1 MRKGKI
7 KMEIRRAEEKDI
19 EGLNRLL
26 LQVCLIHHRGR
37 PDLFRYGAK
46 KYTDEQ
52 LKELILNNQRPI
64 LVAVDSMQ
72 EVLGY
77 AFCIFQQYKEDNI
90 LTDKKTLYID
100 DLCVDQ
106 EMRGQSLGQKLYQ
119 YVLDIA
125 RESGCYNVTLNVWA
139 CNPAAVKFYE
149 KCGMAVQ
156 KIGMEQVL

>member
-1 MRKGKI
+1 MDLQ
-7 KMEIRRAEEKDI
+7 IRRAKITDI
-19 EGLNRLL
+19 PALNALL
-26 LQVCLIHHRGR
+26 YQVHKVHSDGR
-37 PDLFRYGAK
+37 PDLFCPGSK
-46 KYTDEQ
+46 KYNDEE
-52 LKELILNNQRPI
+52 LKKILADDARP
-64 LVAVDSMQ
+64 VFVGVFQ
-72 EVLGY
+72 EKVVGY
-77 AFCIFQQYKEDNI
+77 AFCIFQEHQNSLSLQHI
-90 LTDKKTLYID
+90 KTLYID

>member
-77 AFCIFQQYKEDNI
+77 AFCMFQQYKEDNI

-100 DLCVDQ
+100 DLCVDEKQ
-106 EMRGQSLGQKLYQ
+106 RGKHIGSKLYQ
-119 YVLDIA
+119 EVLTLA
-125 RESGCYNVTLNVWA
+125 RQNHCYNVTLNVWSLNESA
-139 CNPAAVKFYE
+139 IQFYQS
-149 KCGMAVQ
+149 CGLKPQ
-156 KIGMEQVL
+156 KIGMEVVL